1 MNRPGR
7 EGTPVL
13 ARISDL
19 RVREVINVTDGRR
32 LGLIDDLEV
41 DVSTGQVTALILP
54 ARARLFH
61 LFPRSE
67 EVVVPW
73 DRIRRI
79 GTDVILVEPAYLV
92 DHDSR
97 TERP

>member
-1 MNRPGR
+1 M
-7 EGTPVL
+7 L

-19 RVREVINVTDGRR
+19 RLREVINVSDGRR
-32 LGLIDDLEV
+32 LGYIDDLEV
-41 DVSTGQVTALILP
+41 DVASGQVTAIILP

-67 EVVVPW
+67 EVVIPW
-73 DRIRRI
+73 SQIRRI

-92 DHDSR
+92 DHTRSAK
-97 TERP
+97 EG